1 MMQGAMRLGVGLLM
15 LSSSCIVLAQSESEG
30 QEQQAA
36 SVPAKKKAAPV
47 YRMKE
52 VSGRVI
58 DAATRKPLAGIR
70 VGALNDGRYSV
81 MTDESGAYTIKVPV
95 FVTSLIVNDEEYS
108 VSQVAIKGNQAADI
122 YLYRGIIGNIYGNR
136 VSTAS
141 TNTMSVANTSAV
153 TVEEDIERN
162 LASTV
167 RTVNR
172 GGLPA
177 QGAVLFMNGLNSIN
191 SNAQPLVVVDDVI
204 WDMQYDRSSL
214 HDGYVTNIFS
224 LIDPEDIANVELLR
238 NGTSLY
244 GAQGANGV
252 LKITTKRGRSMA
264 TRINLRVFGGYQ
276 LTPANLKVMNGSQY
290 RNYVTELIGTAKDA
304 DRVSNLGGHPF
315 FNEDPNYIFYGM
327 FHNDTDWQKDLY
339 HNTFTQNYKVSVEGG
354 DDVAMYNLSLGYTKS
369 DAVAKENDF
378 NRLSIRFNTDVN
390 LFKNASAAMDFGFL
404 RNTYNMRDNGWAED
418 YSHRN
423 ISSPNV
429 LGLLQSPAV
438 SMYNSYIYYDP
449 NTGRLIPGIDNNKY
463 GGQDYTDANNPFT
476 FPSSYAYDPLANP
489 YWILQNGSGNNRNY
503 QEQTQFL
510 MNISPKYKVTPYLT
524 ISDRFSYQLMRSNEI
539 SYLPH
544 DGVPV
549 KSVDGF
555 GTVQSF
561 LQIQFAKQTMLFNDL
576 RVDWSRKFKAHSV
589 DLTGGFRFAAYGY
602 SDSYAS
608 SYNNNNDKKPNIS
621 LAGDSHP
628 ENGGTN
634 DSWRN
639 LSYYLDA
646 NYNFKNRYF
655 LRGTLSAS
663 ASSRFGSDTEE
674 GLKLCGISWGI
685 FPSLQAA
692 WVISN
697 EEWFKSRGIDFL
709 KLYAGYETSGN
720 DDVDYYGSRTY
731 FQLVRFMKRFNALE
745 LANVSNSAL
754 QWETTQR
761 YNVGLQASAIKN
773 RLQFSIDW
781 YYAKTSNL
789 LNRKQVSDI
798 TGLPYIW
805 ANDGALV
812 NSGVEFNTNAVLV
825 SRKNWKWQ
833 AGFSVGHYRNEITEL
848 SASSINTIKTYAL
861 DASGQ
866 RDESSLRTLTG
877 YTSSIYGTKNV
888 LTAVGHAA
896 GVFYGY
902 KTAGVFASDAEARQ
916 AGRYGYLRY
925 PTGITSDP
933 YRNFKAGDVHFVD
946 QNGDG
951 WINEADMVV
960 IGNPNPDIFGNFY
973 TSLTWKDLTLDVSF
987 KYSLGND
994 IFNYQRQQL
1003 ESVNNMRN
1011 QTTAVVNRWRYEG
1024 QQTDMPRVMDV
1035 TSEEWVNNE
1044 RFSDRWIED
1053 GSYLKLKKVRL
1064 TYRIPVNCSWLQG
1077 LAVWGEANNVFTV
1090 TKYLGQDPEVSC
1102 SNSVLYQGIDA
1113 GMLPSTRS
1121 FSFGVN
1127 INL

>member
-1 MMQGAMRLGVGLLM
+1 MQGAIRFGIGLLM
-15 LSSSCIVLAQSESEG
+15 FSSSCAVFAQAEAEG
-30 QEQQAA
+30 QEKPAA
-36 SVPAKKKAAPV
+36 FAPAKKKAAPV
-47 YRMKE
+47 YQMKE
-52 VSGRVI
+52 VSGRVL
-58 DAATRKPLAGIR
+58 DAATRQPLAGIR
-70 VGALNDGRYSV
+70 VGALNDSRYSA

-95 FVTSLIVNDEEYS
+95 FVTALIVNDEEYS
-108 VSQVAIKGNQAADI
+108 VSQVAIKGSKAADF
-122 YLYRGIIGNIYGNR
+122 YLYRGIISNLYGSR
-136 VSTAS
+136 ISPAS
-141 TNTMSVANTSAV
+141 SNTLNPVNSSA
-153 TVEEDIERN
+153 TTPEEDIEN
-162 LASTV
+162 HLASTV
-167 RTVNR
+167 RTINR

-177 QGAVLFMNGLNSIN
+177 QGAVLFMNGLNSIH
-191 SNAQPLVVVDDVI
+191 SNAQPLVVIDDVI
-204 WDMQYDRSSL
+204 WDMQYDRSAL
-214 HDGYVTNIFS
+214 HDGIVTNIFS
-224 LIDPEDIANVELLR
+224 LIDPEDVADIELLR
-238 NGTSLY
+238 NGTALY

-252 LKITTKRGRSMA
+252 IKITTKRGRSMA

-276 LTPANLKVMNGSQY
+276 LAPTNLKVMNGSQY
-290 RNYVTELIGTAKDA
+290 RNYASEFIGTIKDA
-304 DRVSNLGGHPF
+304 DKKVNLGSHPF
-315 FNEDPNYIFYGM
+315 FSEDPSYIFYDM
-327 FHNDTDWQKDLY
+327 YHNNTDWQKDLY
-339 HNTFTQNYKVSVEGG
+339 RNTFTQNYKVSVEGG
-354 DDVAMYNLSLGYTKS
+354 DDVAMYNLSLGYTRN
-369 DAVAKENDF
+369 DATIKENDF
-378 NRLSIRFNTDVN
+378 NRLNIRFNTDVN
-390 LFKNASAAMDFGFL
+390 LFRNASAAMDFGFM
-404 RNTYNMRDNGWAED
+404 RNTYNQRDNGWAED
-418 YSHRN
+418 YSQRN

-438 SMYNSYIYYDP
+438 SMYNSYIYFDP
-449 NTGRLIPGIDNNKY
+449 TTGKLIPGIDGNKY
-463 GGQDYTDANNPFT
+463 GGQNYDDANNPFA
-476 FPSSYAYDPLANP
+476 FPAAYGQEPLANP
-489 YWILQNGSGNNRNY
+489 YWILQNGAGNNKNY
-503 QEQTQFL
+503 QEQTLFM
-510 MNISPKYKVTPYLT
+510 MNLAPKYKVTPYLT
-524 ISDRFSYQLMRSNEI
+524 ISDRFSYQLTRSNEI

-549 KSVDGF
+549 KNIDGF
-555 GTVQSF
+555 GSVQSF
-561 LQIQFAKQTMLFNDL
+561 LQIQFTKQTMLYNDL
-576 RVDWSRKFKAHSV
+576 RVDWSRKFKGHTV

-639 LSYYLDA
+639 VSYYLDA
-646 NYNFKNRYF
+646 NYNFRNRYF
-655 LRGTLSAS
+655 LRGSLSAA
-663 ASSRFGSDTEE
+663 ASSRFGTDTEE
-674 GLKLCGISWGI
+674 GIKVGGVSWGI

-697 EEWFKSRGIDFL
+697 ESWFKSRNIDFL
-709 KLYAGYETSGN
+709 KLSAAYESSGN

-745 LANVSNSAL
+745 LANVSNSSL
-754 QWETTQR
+754 QWETTHR
-761 YNVGLQASAIKN
+761 FNLGLQSSMLKN
-773 RLQFSIDW
+773 RLQLGIDW
-781 YYAKTSNL
+781 YYAKTTNL

-798 TGLPYIW
+798 TGLPFIW
-805 ANDGALV
+805 ANDGSLE
-812 NSGVEFNTNAVLV
+812 NSGVEFNANAVLLN
-825 SRKNWKWQ
+825 RKNWKWQ
-833 AGFSVGHYRNEITEL
+833 AGFSIGHYRNEITDL
-848 SASSINTIKTYAL
+848 DASNLNTIKTYAL
-861 DASGQ
+861 DANGQ
-866 RDESSLRTLTG
+866 RDESTLRTLTG
-877 YTSSIYGTKNV
+877 YLTSVYGTKNV
-888 LTAVGHAA
+888 MTAVGHAA

-902 KTAGVFASDAEARQ
+902 KTAGVFASDEEART

-973 TSLTWKDLTLDVSF
+973 TSLTWKDLTLDVNF

-994 IFNYQRQQL
+994 IFNFQRQQL
-1003 ESVNNMRN
+1003 ESANNLWN
-1011 QTTAVVNRWRYEG
+1011 QTTAVVNRWRYDG
-1024 QQTDMPRVMDV
+1024 QQTDMPRTMSPDN
-1035 TSEEWVNNE
+1035 EEWVNNE

-1102 SNSVLYQGIDA
+1102 NNGVLYQGIDA